1 MQKLSLIFVLA
12 LLSVLSAAGQDAASD
27 STESVGGGNGLI
39 TEKFAIYY
47 RFDKIDIDTAY
58 LDNPRQIEHIIN
70 YLQKSER
77 IDSITIY
84 AWASPEGAYHHNRW
98 LSAERAKAARRFLL
112 KHTPDSTRLNAGK
125 IKISPLAEN
134 WPGLL
139 DQVEKHYTR
148 HDREKVLKILRTE
161 GIGDETRKWRL
172 RQLDGG
178 YTWNYLVRRYMP
190 ELRAATWICVW
201 EKVAEYV
208 EPLPMTEDR
217 VDEVPSPLT
226 EIKGNRTPVERDFP
240 VVEDTTIQ
248 RTILAL
254 KTNMLYDAVTAL
266 NYSIEVPVNEH
277 FSVQFEQHTPWW
289 LSRDNRYCLQ
299 FLSFGGEFRW
309 WFAPHTQ
316 PENAYRKQRDALAG
330 HFVGVHF
337 WGGKSDI
344 QWGRDFGCYQF
355 DFMSAGLT
363 YGYSMPISRY
373 LNLEF
378 SISAGYAR
386 IPYQHYI
393 PTDDWQLLVRDK
405 NNAGTLHYIG
415 PTKAEVSLVI
425 PIWANVR
432 KGGAR

>member
-1 MQKLSLIFVLA
+1 MRKLLLIIFSFF
-12 LLSVLSAAGQDAASD
+12 SVLTSMSGQGSYFSRAHEGAGDAAHARD
-27 STESVGGGNGLI
+27 SII

-172 RQLDGG
+172 KQLDGG

-254 KTNMLYDAVTAL
+254 KTNLLYDAVTAL

-299 FLSFGGEFRW
+299 FLSLGAEFRW
-309 WFAPHTQ
+309 WFLSEEVLQ
-316 PENAYRKQRDALAG
+316 G
-330 HFVGVHF
+330 HFLGLHAWSGTGDV
-337 WGGKSDI
+337 
-344 QWGRDFGCYQF
+344 QWKTSGCYQF
-355 DFMSAGLT
+355 DFWSAGLT
-363 YGYSMPISRY
+363 YGYAMPIGKH

-393 PTDDWQLLVRDK
+393 PTDDWSILIKDK
-405 NNAGTLHYIG
+405 NNVGTLQYFG
-415 PTKAEVSLVI
+415 PTKAEISLVI
-425 PIWANVR
+425 PIKARVAE
-432 KGGAR
+432 KGGKR

>member
-1 MQKLSLIFVLA
+1 MQKLSLIFALA

-208 EPLPMTEDR
+208 EPLPKTEDSVDVLQSPLKAVQTVQPYP
-217 VDEVPSPLT
+217 VDENILMSRVPVAAL
-226 EIKGNRTPVERDFP
+226 RTNLLVP
-240 VVEDTTIQ
+240 
-248 RTILAL
+248 
-254 KTNMLYDAVTAL
+254 AL
-266 NYSIEVPVNEH
+266 NFGVEVPIGNSW
-277 FSVQFEQHTPWW
+277 SVGADYYFPWMPRKW
-289 LSRDNRYCLQ
+289 DRKNCFQLLGVMLEGRYW
-299 FLSFGGEFRW
+299 FGTDRTEADRLEGHSLGFGISGGYYDMERNFTGHQGEF
-309 WFAPHTQ
+309 AS
-316 PENAYRKQRDALAG
+316 
-330 HFVGVHF
+330 VGVDYLYSLPICNDRLHLEF
-337 WGGKSDI
+337 TVGAGYLYSYTRPYDVFEPGGKAFKEGYI
-344 QWGRDFGCYQF
+344 KNIHWFGPLK
-355 DFMSAGLT
+355 AG
-363 YGYSMPISRY
+363 
-373 LNLEF
+373 
-378 SISAGYAR
+378 
-386 IPYQHYI
+386 
-393 PTDDWQLLVRDK
+393 
-405 NNAGTLHYIG
+405 
-415 PTKAEVSLVI
+415 VSLVV
-425 PIWANVR
+425 PITAKR
-432 KGGAR
+432 RAGR